1 MSGKI
6 TQERLE
12 AIRQRAEKATAG
24 PWTCT
29 DSSVESKYAK
39 SYWWGGEDNEV
50 CSLSD
55 GGEYIEN
62 LNAEADAKFI
72 AHARQDIPDLLA
84 EVERLR
90 NEINF
95 IANVDMSRAYDA
107 EHVAVSVKSWAL
119 NVLEG
124 VDSE

>member
-1 MSGKI
+1 MTLS
-6 TQERLE
+6 QERLE
-12 AIRQRAEKATAG
+12 AIRRRAEKLNDE
-24 PWTCT
+24 P
-29 DSSVESKYAK
+29 
-39 SYWWGGEDNEV
+39 
-50 CSLSD
+50 
-55 GGEYIEN
+55 IE
-62 LNAEADAKFI
+62 LNRELYHAVME
-72 AHARQDIPDLLA
+72 ARQDIPDLLA

-95 IANVDMSRAYDA
+95 IANVDLSRAYDA